1 MKILSV
7 LLVSVSLMFAAINI
21 NSATQKEFA
30 SLKGVGVKK
39 AKDIVSY
46 RTKVKCF
53 KSINELSKV
62 KGIGKK
68 TIEKN
73 RKNLGLGKCKK

>member
-21 NSATQKEFA
+21 NSATQKDFA

-39 AKDIVSY
+39 ASDIVSY
-46 RTKVKCF
+46 RNKVKCF
-53 KSINELSKV
+53 KSIDELSKV

-68 TIEKN
+68 TVEKN
-73 RKNLGLGKCKK
+73 RKNLLLGKCKK

>member
-7 LLVSVSLMFAAINI
+7 LLVSVSLMFAVVNI

-39 AKDIVSY
+39 AKDIVNY

-53 KSINELSKV
+53 KSINELAKV

-73 RKNLGLGKCKK
+73 RKNLKLDKCKK

>member
-1 MKILSV
+1 MKILFV
-7 LLVSVSLMFAAINI
+7 LLVSVSLMFAVVNM
-21 NSATQKEFA
+21 NSASQKDFA
-30 SLKGVGVKK
+30 SLKGVGAKK

-53 KSINELSKV
+53 KSIDELAKV

-68 TIEKN
+68 TVEKN
-73 RKNLGLGKCKK
+73 RKNLVLGKCLK

>member
-7 LLVSVSLMFAAINI
+7 LLVSVSLMFAVVNI
-21 NSATQKEFA
+21 NTATQKDFA

-39 AKDIVSY
+39 AANIVSY

-53 KSINELSKV
+53 KTIDELAKV

-68 TIEKN
+68 TVEKN
-73 RKNLGLGKCKK
+73 RKNLTLGKCKK

>member
-7 LLVSVSLMFAAINI
+7 LLVSASLMFAVVNM
-21 NSATQKEFA
+21 NSASEKDFA

-39 AKDIVSY
+39 AQEIVKF

-53 KSINELSKV
+53 KTIDQLSKV

-68 TIEKN
+68 TVEKN
-73 RKNLGLGKCKK
+73 RKNLVLGKCKR

>member
-1 MKILSV
+1 MKILFV
-7 LLVSVSLMFAAINI
+7 LLVSASLMFAVVNM
-21 NSATQKEFA
+21 NSASEKDFA

-39 AKDIVSY
+39 ASDIVSY

-53 KSINELSKV
+53 KSIDQLTKV

-68 TIEKN
+68 TVEKN
-73 RKNLGLGKCKK
+73 RKNLTLGKCKK

>member
-1 MKILSV
+1 MKILSAM
-7 LLVSVSLMFAAINI
+7 LVSVSLMFAVVNI
-21 NSATQKEFA
+21 NTATQKEFA

-53 KSINELSKV
+53 KSIDELSKV

-68 TIEKN
+68 TVEKN
-73 RKNLGLGKCKK
+73 RKNLSLDKCKK

>member
-1 MKILSV
+1 MKILFV
-7 LLVSVSLMFAAINI
+7 LLVSVSLMFAVVHINT
-21 NSATQKEFA
+21 ATQKDFT

-39 AKDIVSY
+39 AKNIVSY

-53 KSINELSKV
+53 KSIDELAKV

-68 TIEKN
+68 TVEKN
-73 RKNLGLGKCKK
+73 RKNLVLGKCKK

>member
-7 LLVSVSLMFAAINI
+7 LLVSASLMFAVVNI
-21 NSATQKEFA
+21 NTATQKDFA
-30 SLKGVGVKK
+30 SLKGVGAKK
-39 AKDIVSY
+39 AQEIVKY

-53 KSINELSKV
+53 KTIDQLSKV

-68 TIEKN
+68 TVQKN
-73 RKNLGLGKCKK
+73 RKNLILGKCKK

>member
-1 MKILSV
+1 MKILFV
-7 LLVSVSLMFAAINI
+7 LLVSASLMFAVVNM
-21 NSATQKEFA
+21 NSASEKDFA

-39 AKDIVSY
+39 ASDIVSY

-53 KSINELSKV
+53 KSIDQLTKV

-68 TIEKN
+68 TVEKN
-73 RKNLGLGKCKK
+73 RKNLKLGKCKK

>member
-1 MKILSV
+1 MKILFV
-7 LLVSVSLMFAAINI
+7 LLVSVSLLFVVVNI
-21 NSATQKEFA
+21 NTATQKDFA

-46 RTKVKCF
+46 RTKIKCL
-53 KSINELSKV
+53 KSINELIKV

-68 TIEKN
+68 TVQIN
-73 RKNLGLGKCKK
+73 RKNLLL

>member
-7 LLVSVSLMFAAINI
+7 LLVSVSLMFAVVNI

-39 AKDIVSY
+39 ASDIVSY

-53 KSINELSKV
+53 KSINELAKV

-73 RKNLGLGKCKK
+73 RKNLKLDKCKK

>member
-1 MKILSV
+1 MKILSI
-7 LLVSVSLMFAAINI
+7 LLVSVSLMFAVVNI

-39 AKDIVSY
+39 AKDIVNY

-53 KSINELSKV
+53 KSINELAKV

-73 RKNLGLGKCKK
+73 RKNLKLDKCKK